1 MVITAIA
8 ASLFFTNPAPLDMP
22 RAEAY
27 FVREN
32 GRRRLEDRFDRLD
45 MWTSRTVT
53 GRWFDD
59 DGRVFTLATLAVMP
73 PSVGGDS
80 TVTRVGY
87 NAETARFDKRKA
99 IAKSGPQAVAF
110 RSAIELLSPVEPVER
125 GIPPRQMCR
134 GYDDIDYWHGTNESV
149 IVCTF
154 LPNKSDVWRLAVWEL
169 APEDDFAECLRAFE
183 HEFLEREYR
192 DFVERKPE
200 AEMLPTPEG
209 RKPRD
214 GARKGRRSESADPA
228 AAEREALRRDA
239 RHSVAAYD
247 GWRASDADEFTVL
260 DDMPANGM
268 FVATLTNELAVFR
281 RKYSA
286 ALPTPIDGTNV
297 LCVARIFADRDEYLD
312 ALEVDGKTNM
322 AWSAAYWSP
331 SRRELV
337 AHLPSNG
344 EAKLLQTFRHE
355 AFHQYLSYATAMIPA
370 SPWLNEGYAQYF
382 ENETSFDWEIGAR
395 PTQEDLERMSTLL
408 PALFEMGYKE
418 FYDGTDHMRHL
429 KYRMAWSVAVFM
441 EKGMRE
447 VLHDPF
453 KTLKAD
459 YIEALFETKDMHRAT
474 MAAFGGKE
482 KLQLFVSEWLRFW
495 KER

>member
-1 MVITAIA
+1 MVITTIA
-8 ASLFFTNPAPLDMP
+8 VSLFFTNPAPLDMP

-27 FVREN
+27 FVRE
-32 GRRRLEDRFDRLD
+32 GGLRRLEDRFDRLD
-45 MWTSRTVT
+45 MWTSRAVT
-53 GRWFDD
+53 GRWVDD
-59 DGRVFTLATLAVMP
+59 DGRIFTLATLGVMP
-73 PSVGGDS
+73 PSVGGAS

-87 NAETARFDKRKA
+87 DAETARFDKRKA
-99 IAKSGPQAVAF
+99 IAKSGPQSVAF
-110 RSAIELLSPVEPVER
+110 RSAIGLLSPVEPVER
-125 GIPPRQMCR
+125 GVPPRQMCR

-149 IVCTF
+149 VVCAF
-154 LPNKSDVWRLAVWEL
+154 LPEKSDVWRLAVWEL

-183 HEFLEREYR
+183 HEFLEREYH
-192 DFVERKPE
+192 DFVRQKPD
-200 AEMLPTPEG
+200 AEMLPTPDG
-209 RKPRD
+209 RKSRD
-214 GARKGRRSESADPA
+214 RARNGRRSAPADPA
-228 AAEREALRRDA
+228 SAEREALRRDA

-260 DDMPANGM
+260 DDLPANGT
-268 FVATLTNELAVFR
+268 FVATLTNELATFR

-312 ALEVDGKTNM
+312 ALAVDGLTNM

-337 AHLPSNG
+337 AHLPAKG
-344 EAKLLQTFRHE
+344 EAELLQTFRHE
-355 AFHQYLSYATAMIPA
+355 AFHQYLSYATAMISA

-382 ENETSFDWEIGAR
+382 ENEASLDWEIDAR
-395 PTQEDLERMSTLL
+395 PTQEDLERMSAAL
-408 PALFEMGYKE
+408 PALFGMDYRD
-418 FYDGTDHMRHL
+418 FYDGTDHARHL

-447 VLHDPF
+447 VRHDPF

-459 YIEALFETKDMHRAT
+459 YMEALFETKDMLKAT
-474 MAAFGGKE
+474 NAAFGSRE
-482 KLQLFVSEWLRFW
+482 RLQLFVSEWLRFW

>member
-1 MVITAIA
+1 MLTTAIA
-8 ASLFFTNPAPLDMP
+8 TSLFFTNPAPLDMP

-27 FVREN
+27 FVREG
-32 GRRRLEDRFDRLD
+32 GRRRLEDRFDRID

-59 DGRVFTLATLAVMP
+59 DGRVFTLATLGVMP
-73 PSVGGDS
+73 PSAGGVS

-87 NAETARFDKRKA
+87 DAETAKFDRRKA
-99 IAKSGPQAVAF
+99 VAKSGAQAVAF
-110 RSAIELLSPVEPVER
+110 RNAIALLSPVEPVER
-125 GIPPRQMCR
+125 GVPPRQMCR
-134 GYDDIDYWHGTNESV
+134 GYKDIDYWHGTNESV

-154 LPNKSDVWRLAVWEL
+154 LPATSDVWRLAVWEL
-169 APEDDFAECLRAFE
+169 APEDDFAQCLRAFE
-183 HEFLEREYR
+183 NEFLEKEYH
-192 DFVERKPE
+192 DFVERKPG
-200 AEMLPTPEG
+200 AELLPMPED
-209 RKPRD
+209 RKPRG
-214 GARKGRRSESADPA
+214 GAGKGRRSASASPA
-228 AAEREALRRDA
+228 LAEREALRRDA

-260 DDMPANGM
+260 DDLPANGA
-268 FVATLTNELAVFR
+268 FVASLTNEFALFR

-297 LCVARIFADRDEYLD
+297 LCVARIFADRNEYLD
-312 ALEVDGKTNM
+312 ALEVDGLTNM

-337 AHLPSNG
+337 AHLPSDG
-344 EAKLLQTFRHE
+344 EKGLLQTFRHE
-355 AFHQYLSYATAMIPA
+355 AFHQYLSYATAMIPV

-382 ENETSFDWEIGAR
+382 ENEKSLDWELGAR
-395 PTQEDLERMSTLL
+395 PAQEDLERMSALL
-408 PALFEMGYKE
+408 PALLGMDYTE
-418 FYDGTDHMRHL
+418 FYDGTDHSRRL

-447 VLHDPF
+447 VRHDPF
-453 KTLKAD
+453 KTFKAD
-459 YIEALFETKDMHRAT
+459 YMEALFETRDMHRAT
-474 MAAFGGKE
+474 NAAFGGKDR
-482 KLQLFVSEWLRFW
+482 LQLFVSEWLRFW